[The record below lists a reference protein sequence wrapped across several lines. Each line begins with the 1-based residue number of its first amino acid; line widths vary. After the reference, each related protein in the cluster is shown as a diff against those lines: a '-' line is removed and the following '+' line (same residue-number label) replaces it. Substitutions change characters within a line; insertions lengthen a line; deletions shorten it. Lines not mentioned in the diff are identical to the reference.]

1 MIELFDA
8 TQLRIEAWSP
18 DHPRLLEAEGVVA
31 ALRQEEWA
39 TFSAEWHRSRHLLV
53 ALRGEAVVGFLTYA
67 VQPIGPEEK
76 RPAVTFRGHPLLEAK
91 ILAFGVLPAW
101 RRHGIGRALQQAA
114 IAAARAHGCY
124 QVRSRSGG
132 DRVANHQLKLSL
144 GFGVHPIVSESD
156 DQAAYYVLPLWSFP
170 APSGDL
176 RG

>member
-1 MIELFDA
+1 MIELVDA
-8 TQLRIEAWSP
+8 TQLKIEAWPP

-31 ALRQEEWA
+31 ALQQEEWA
-39 TFSAEWHRSRHLLV
+39 TFTAAWHRSRHLLV
-53 ALRGEAVVGFLTYA
+53 ALRGEGVVGFLTYA
-67 VQPIGPEEK
+67 VQAIGSEEK
-76 RPAVTFRGHPLLEAK
+76 RPVVTYQDQPLLEAK

-101 RRHGIGRALQQAA
+101 RRRGIGRALQQAA

-132 DRVANHQLKLSL
+132 DRVANHHLKLSL
-144 GFGVHPIVSESD
+144 GFGVHPIVAKDD